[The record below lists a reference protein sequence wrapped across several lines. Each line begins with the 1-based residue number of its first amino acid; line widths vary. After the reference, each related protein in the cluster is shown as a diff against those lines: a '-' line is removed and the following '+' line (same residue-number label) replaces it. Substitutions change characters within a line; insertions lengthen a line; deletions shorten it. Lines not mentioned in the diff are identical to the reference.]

1 MADINAFET
10 APTIAVKYDSCA
22 KPWLIYKRS
31 RENFETAM
39 RNIPPS
45 FLLPGTVV
53 TAPMRNWLG
62 LTQHF
67 GIVTNQRGPDG
78 MPVMVANSRSAGGPA
93 EESWVKFTEGRAQHS
108 GAYYPSALAP
118 ELVLANAYGMFGSR
132 YHLLKW
138 NCEHYVNACHGLP
151 ATSRQVG
158 QVRQAGFAF
167 VALVG
172 GIALAAARS

>member
-1 MADINAFET
+1 
-10 APTIAVKYDSCA
+10 
-22 KPWLIYKRS
+22 
-31 RENFETAM
+31 M

-53 TAPMRNWLG
+53 TAPMLGWLG

-67 GIVTNQRGPDG
+67 AIVTNKRGADG

-93 EESWVKFTEGRAQHS
+93 EESWQKFTEGRALHS
-108 GAYYPSALAP
+108 AAYYPSALAP
-118 ELVLANAYGMFGSR
+118 DLVLAQAYRLFGTR

-158 QVRQAGFAF
+158 QAKQAGLAVAAF
-167 VALVG
+167 VG
-172 GIALAAARS
+172 GIALAAVRN